1 MRFGMNRISR
11 ATDSEGLTG
20 IVQGQDASDLEE
32 RVARSL
38 YKRKLEF
45 VFQYEVRTAVSLPHE
60 DRFVDFIV
68 NDIGTWQALEIDG
81 EIGHK
86 TQSQKEKDEMRDVFV
101 NEALK
106 WEGIEPIIRI
116 GWEKLE
122 TQELTDRAIREI
134 L

>member
-20 IVQGQDASDLEE
+20 IVQGEQASDLEE

-38 YKRKLEF
+38 YKRKMEF
-45 VFQYEVRTAVSLPHE
+45 QFQYEVRTAVSLPHE

-68 NDIGTWQALEIDG
+68 NDTGTWQALEIDG

-122 TQELTDRAIREI
+122 TQELTDRAIQEI